1 MLTPNEYR
9 LMAEECLLWA
19 RQARSDDV
27 RDPLIELARIWTEA
41 ASKLDGSAP
50 MYPRTGLPP
59 KTIARELKNGNR
71 A

>member
-1 MLTPNEYR
+1 MPLTPNGYR

-50 MYPRTGLPP
+50 MYPRTGIPP
-59 KTIARELKNGNR
+59 RPSR
-71 A
+71 AS

>member
-19 RQARSDDV
+19 RQAHSDDV

-41 ASKLDGSAP
+41 AAKTDGSAP
-50 MYPRTGLPP
+50 ITPERGFPPRPS
-59 KTIARELKNGNR
+59 RETQKC
-71 A
+71 

>member
-19 RQARSDDV
+19 RQSRSDDV

-41 ASKLDGSAP
+41 AAIDGSADH
-50 MYPRTGLPP
+50 PRTGDSP
-59 KTIARELKNGNR
+59 KAIARELKNGDR

>member
-41 ASKLDGSAP
+41 RRNWMA
-50 MYPRTGLPP
+50 
-59 KTIARELKNGNR
+59 ARRCTPERGFPQGHR
-71 A
+71 ARAEKW